1 MSGSPR
7 YRVETS
13 VVAAA
18 PIDVVWA
25 RLADASSWSTWGPW
39 NETVLDREGEPAPD
53 GVGAVR
59 RFRRGR
65 LTTLEEVVAFEP
77 PSRLA
82 YEVRSG
88 IPVRDYHSEVTLEPV
103 GGGTRLRWV
112 STFDGTS
119 PVAGTIVKL
128 VLGRFL
134 PDGARRLAAAAEADA
149 SR

>member
-1 MSGSPR
+1 
-7 YRVETS
+7 VETS

-18 PIDVVWA
+18 PIEVVWA
-25 RLADASSWSTWGPW
+25 RVADASSWSTWGAW

-53 GVGAVR
+53 GVGALR

-65 LTTLEEVVAFEP
+65 LTTVEEVVAFEP

-82 YEVRSG
+82 YEVRAG
-88 IPVRDYHSEVTLEPV
+88 VPVRDYHSEITLEPV

-112 STFDGTS
+112 STFNATN
-119 PVAGTIVKL
+119 PAAGTMVKL
-128 VLGRFL
+128 VLARFL
-134 PDGARRLAAAAEADA
+134 PEGARLLAAAAEADA